1 MLAATNDADNE
12 EVMKNDRAVSKRLD
26 KLRSAESAFFNEMTA
41 SITSLSD
48 SGEQAGLDMQGDTA
62 ELQAE
67 R

>member
-26 KLRSAESAFFNEMTA
+26 KLRSTEAAFFNEMTA